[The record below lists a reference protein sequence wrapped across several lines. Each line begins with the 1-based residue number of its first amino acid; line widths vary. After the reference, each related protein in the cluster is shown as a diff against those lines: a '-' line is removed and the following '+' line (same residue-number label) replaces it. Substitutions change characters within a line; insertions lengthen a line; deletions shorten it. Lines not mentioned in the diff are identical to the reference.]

1 MNKINFKALARFS
14 RGIERGFKPQF
25 DFKLNRKEGELLMM
39 LEHRPNRPFIEYAHH
54 LRLEKSSFSYLVDL
68 LETKELVEKVDNEED
83 KRKKT
88 LKLTVKGSNTVE
100 GLEVQHHEFMQE
112 RLRIFSKE
120 ELSELKNAV
129 ETVERLGKKLPDE
142 PKKHPHHMNHK

>member
-1 MNKINFKALARFS
+1 M
-14 RGIERGFKPQF
+14 
-25 DFKLNRKEGELLMM
+25 
-39 LEHRPNRPFIEYAHH
+39 
-54 LRLEKSSFSYLVDL
+54 DL
-68 LETKELVEKVDNEED
+68 LETKELVEKVDNVED

-142 PKKHPHHMNHK
+142 PKKHPHHMNHKL